1 MPSNVCT
8 PAATKFN
15 RYMILL
21 LAFLIFC
28 LPVYGLKLFLFKYVN
43 KRSELI
49 HNDFRIVDIYRYLLK
64 IHQPLNFS
72 SPQPAALVTAPR
84 PPPGSPHLTSWSS
97 SSQNCPF
104 IHQPSDCVANC
115 RQILSTYLFFM
126 LIVGKTGLFINR
138 YFNPLKII
146 YGWASPTTC
155 VEIMHGNW

>member
-8 PAATKFN
+8 PAALQLN

-72 SPQPAALVTAPR
+72 SPQPAALVTAPSPSTTR
-84 PPPGSPHLTSWSS
+84 LPPGHRQAPLTSLPDPPLLKTVLSS
-97 SSQNCPF
+97 TN
-104 IHQPSDCVANC
+104 H
-115 RQILSTYLFFM
+115 
-126 LIVGKTGLFINR
+126 
-138 YFNPLKII
+138 
-146 YGWASPTTC
+146 PTA
-155 VEIMHGNW
+155 